1 MTDPAS
7 PLASALACIGDAE
20 LVAAA
25 RAGDMEAFGCLAGR
39 HRGMVVAVA
48 RRLLGAQDPVA
59 DVIQEATVAALIS
72 LDRLRSPGQF
82 GAWYA
87 GIALNVARR
96 LLREAPAGPLP
107 EEYPD
112 HEPGPAEQAEA
123 ADVARRVRAAVA
135 ALAPGQRAAVL
146 AFYWQGLTHVQS
158 AAELGITVGAV
169 KARLHQA
176 RGALAPQLASCIEL
190 SCAEEV
196 PVMPTAAEPAWVD
209 AEVIDV
215 RRADGPDDPLRRPHI
230 VVLQERNGTRRL
242 PMYTGSAEA
251 VALACSLDATEMPRP
266 MTYQLAA
273 NLVTAGGSRLTE
285 VRITRLAEGV
295 FYAVVVVEGP
305 GGLVEVDARP
315 SDALNLAVVSG
326 APVRVNTA
334 VLSDPE
340 VDAHPEWERYPARIP
355 DLAAEERQRRTDF
368 RARLARAHEGEDPG
382 PAQAGPA
389 QAGPAQAGP
398 AQ

>member
-1 MTDPAS
+1 VADV
-7 PLASALACIGDAE
+7 ACLSDAE

-25 RAGDMEAFGCLAGR
+25 RAGNMEAFACLAGR
-39 HRGMVVAVA
+39 HRTLVVAMV
-48 RRLLGAQDPVA
+48 RRLLGTDDPVA
-59 DVIQEATVAALIS
+59 DVTQEATVTALVS
-72 LDRLRSPGQF
+72 LGRLRSPGQF

-112 HEPGPAEQAEA
+112 DEPGPAAQAEA
-123 ADVARRVRAAVA
+123 ADVARRVREAVA
-135 ALAPGQRAAVL
+135 TLAPGQRAAVL

-158 AAELGITVGAV
+158 ARELGITVGAV

-176 RGALAPQLASCIEL
+176 RSALAPQLVSCIEPFPI
-190 SCAEEV
+190 EEGH
-196 PVMPTAAEPAWVD
+196 VMSTVAEPAWVD

-215 RRADGPDDPLRRPHI
+215 CRADGPDDPLRRPHI
-230 VVLQERNGTRRL
+230 IVLRERNGTRRL

-273 NLVTAGGSRLTE
+273 NLLTAAGSRLTE
-285 VRITRLAEGV
+285 VRITRLTEGV

-326 APVRVNTA
+326 APVRVDAA
-334 VLSDPE
+334 VLGDPE
-340 VDAHPEWERYPARIP
+340 VDAHPEWEQYPARIP
-355 DLAAEERQRRTDF
+355 DLAAEERQRRAGF
-368 RARLARAHEGEDPG
+368 LARPVTEPDGAD
-382 PAQAGPA
+382 
-389 QAGPAQAGP
+389 
-398 AQ
+398 

>member
-1 MTDPAS
+1 MS
-7 PLASALACIGDAE
+7 DAE

-39 HRGMVVAVA
+39 HRALVVAMA
-48 RRLLGAQDPVA
+48 RRLLGADDPAA
-59 DVIQEATVAALIS
+59 DVTQEATVTALVG
-72 LDRLRSPGQF
+72 LGRLRCPGQF

-87 GIALNVARR
+87 GITLNVARR
-96 LLREAPAGPLP
+96 LLRETAAGPFP
-107 EEYPD
+107 AEYPD
-112 HEPGPAEQAEA
+112 DRPGPAEQAEA
-123 ADVARRVRAAVA
+123 AEVTRRVREAVA
-135 ALAPGQRAAVL
+135 TLAPGQRVAVL

-176 RGALAPQLASCIEL
+176 RGALAPQLASCLGYDKIGYDR
-190 SCAEEV
+190 EV
-196 PVMPTAAEPAWVD
+196 PEMTAAAEPVWVD
-209 AEVIDV
+209 ADVIDV
-215 RRADGPDDPLRRPHI
+215 CRADGPDDPLRRPHI
-230 VVLQERNGTRRL
+230 VVLGERDGSRRI
-242 PMYTGSAEA
+242 PMYIGSAEA
-251 VALACSLDATEMPRP
+251 VALACSLAATEMPRP

-273 NLVTAGGSRLTE
+273 NLLTAAGSRVTE

-305 GGLVEVDARP
+305 GGVVEVDARP

-326 APVRVNTA
+326 APVRVNAA

-340 VDAHPEWERYPARIP
+340 VDAHPEWEQYPARIP

-382 PAQAGPA
+382 PAQTGPA
-389 QAGPAQAGP
+389 QTGPAQ
-398 AQ
+398 